1 MTSPWE
7 TYDALIEDLPE
18 DVAVVAAH
26 RGRRWTR
33 VLNSADGVG
42 SAWTMDVR
50 SRPALSAETA
60 DVPRPLRDAAAL
72 VKSWNL
78 AEASV
83 GLAALNSWYSRA
95 EVARSHGFVGA
106 SAHSAPRA
114 SASATSAVSAASAP
128 RAATAPRRTGAVRRA
143 ASPHRGAPP
152 YQDDA
157 PQTPAPLARAL
168 VESIESVVVGKREAV
183 ETTVATFLAGG
194 HLLVEDVPGVGKTTL
209 ALALARCLELTASRI
224 QFTADLLPAD
234 VTGVSVYDQ
243 STRTFR
249 FHPGPI
255 FAGVVVADEI
265 NRATARTQ
273 SALLEAMGE
282 GHVSIEGDT
291 RPLPDPFM
299 VVATQNPLDMEGTY
313 RLPEAQR
320 DRFMTRLTMG
330 YPEPEEEAA
339 MLLAR
344 GGADPLDALRPVATQ
359 DEAQRARRTVA
370 GLHVDPAVAR
380 YAVELVAATRRDPAL
395 LLGAS
400 PRAGLQ
406 LLAHARARAAMDGR
420 GFVSPDD
427 VARAAPAVLTHRLI
441 PAERHVSPARTHE
454 AAAQALA
461 RVVSATAVPGR
472 R

>member
-1 MTSPWE
+1 MSMPTTPSSRG
-7 TYDALIEDLPE
+7 ASGGG
-18 DVAVVAAH
+18 VVPDGAH
-26 RGRRWTR
+26 RATAASAAPTTR
-33 VLNSADGVG
+33 VPTGPYA
-42 SAWTMDVR
+42 
-50 SRPALSAETA
+50 P
-60 DVPRPLRDAAAL
+60 
-72 VKSWNL
+72 
-78 AEASV
+78 
-83 GLAALNSWYSRA
+83 
-95 EVARSHGFVGA
+95 ARSHGFVGA
-106 SAHSAPRA
+106 SASSAPRA
-114 SASATSAVSAASAP
+114 SATSAASAASAP
-128 RAATAPRRTGAVRRA
+128 RAATAPRRTGSARRA

-152 YQDDA
+152 YQA
-157 PQTPAPLARAL
+157 ASPQTPYQAASPQTPAPLARAL

-282 GHVSIEGDT
+282 GHVSVEGDT

>member
-1 MTSPWE
+1 MSMPTTPSSRG
-7 TYDALIEDLPE
+7 ASGGG
-18 DVAVVAAH
+18 VVPDGAH
-26 RGRRWTR
+26 RATAASAAPTTR
-33 VLNSADGVG
+33 VPTGPYA
-42 SAWTMDVR
+42 
-50 SRPALSAETA
+50 P
-60 DVPRPLRDAAAL
+60 
-72 VKSWNL
+72 
-78 AEASV
+78 
-83 GLAALNSWYSRA
+83 
-95 EVARSHGFVGA
+95 ARSHGFVGA
-106 SAHSAPRA
+106 SASSAPRA
-114 SASATSAVSAASAP
+114 SATSAASAASAP
-128 RAATAPRRTGAVRRA
+128 RAATAPRRTGSARRA

-152 YQDDA
+152 YQA
-157 PQTPAPLARAL
+157 ASPQTPAPLARAL

-282 GHVSIEGDT
+282 GHVSVEGDT

>member
-1 MTSPWE
+1 MAGVGQDEAMSMPTTPSGGGAPGRGSAP
-7 TYDALIEDLPE
+7 DG
-18 DVAVVAAH
+18 AH
-26 RGRRWTR
+26 RAATASAASTTR
-33 VLNSADGVG
+33 V
-42 SAWTMDVR
+42 
-50 SRPALSAETA
+50 PAGPYA
-60 DVPRPLRDAAAL
+60 P
-72 VKSWNL
+72 
-78 AEASV
+78 
-83 GLAALNSWYSRA
+83 
-95 EVARSHGFVGA
+95 ARSHGFVGA
-106 SAHSAPRA
+106 SASSAPRA
-114 SASATSAVSAASAP
+114 SATSAASAASAP
-128 RAATAPRRTGAVRRA
+128 LAATAPRRAGPVRRA
-143 ASPHRGAPP
+143 ASPRLAAPP
-152 YQDDA
+152 YQA
-157 PQTPAPLARAL
+157 GTPQTPAPLARAL
-168 VESIESVVVGKREAV
+168 VESIEGVVVGKREAV

-282 GHVSIEGDT
+282 GHVSVEGDT

>member
-1 MTSPWE
+1 MAGVGQDEVMSMPTTPSGGGAPGRGAAP
-7 TYDALIEDLPE
+7 DG
-18 DVAVVAAH
+18 AH
-26 RGRRWTR
+26 RAAAASAASTTR
-33 VLNSADGVG
+33 V
-42 SAWTMDVR
+42 
-50 SRPALSAETA
+50 PAGPYA
-60 DVPRPLRDAAAL
+60 P
-72 VKSWNL
+72 
-78 AEASV
+78 
-83 GLAALNSWYSRA
+83 
-95 EVARSHGFVGA
+95 ARSHGFVGA
-106 SAHSAPRA
+106 SASSAPRA
-114 SASATSAVSAASAP
+114 SATSAASAASAP
-128 RAATAPRRTGAVRRA
+128 LAATAPRRAEPVRRA
-143 ASPHRGAPP
+143 ASPRLASPP
-152 YQDDA
+152 YQAGA

-168 VESIESVVVGKREAV
+168 VESIEGVVVGKREAV

-282 GHVSIEGDT
+282 GHVSVEGDT

>member
-1 MTSPWE
+1 MSMPTTPSSRG
-7 TYDALIEDLPE
+7 ASGGG
-18 DVAVVAAH
+18 VVPDGAH
-26 RGRRWTR
+26 RATAASAAPTTR
-33 VLNSADGVG
+33 VPTGPYA
-42 SAWTMDVR
+42 
-50 SRPALSAETA
+50 P
-60 DVPRPLRDAAAL
+60 
-72 VKSWNL
+72 
-78 AEASV
+78 
-83 GLAALNSWYSRA
+83 
-95 EVARSHGFVGA
+95 ARSHGFVGA
-106 SAHSAPRA
+106 SASSAPRA
-114 SASATSAVSAASAP
+114 SATSAASAP
-128 RAATAPRRTGAVRRA
+128 RAATAPRRTGSARRA
-143 ASPHRGAPP
+143 ASPYRGAPP
-152 YQDDA
+152 YQDGALQTPYQAASPQTPYQAGA

-282 GHVSIEGDT
+282 GHVSVEGDT

-359 DEAQRARRTVA
+359 DEALRARRTVA

>member
-1 MTSPWE
+1 MSMPTTPSGGG
-7 TYDALIEDLPE
+7 ASGRG
-18 DVAVVAAH
+18 AVPDGAH
-26 RGRRWTR
+26 RATAAS
-33 VLNSADGVG
+33 SA
-42 SAWTMDVR
+42 
-50 SRPALSAETA
+50 PA
-60 DVPRPLRDAAAL
+60 PRIPPGPYAP
-72 VKSWNL
+72 
-78 AEASV
+78 
-83 GLAALNSWYSRA
+83 
-95 EVARSHGFVGA
+95 ARSHGFVGA

-128 RAATAPRRTGAVRRA
+128 RAATAPRRTGAARRA

-282 GHVSIEGDT
+282 GHVSVEGDT

>member
-1 MTSPWE
+1 MSMPTTPYGGGASGGG
-7 TYDALIEDLPE
+7 
-18 DVAVVAAH
+18 AVPDGAH
-26 RGRRWTR
+26 RAAAASAAPTTR
-33 VLNSADGVG
+33 VPTGPHAP
-42 SAWTMDVR
+42 A
-50 SRPALSAETA
+50 RP
-60 DVPRPLRDAAAL
+60 
-72 VKSWNL
+72 
-78 AEASV
+78 
-83 GLAALNSWYSRA
+83 
-95 EVARSHGFVGA
+95 HGFSAA
-106 SAHSAPRA
+106 SASSAPGA
-114 SASATSAVSAASAP
+114 SASAPSAPRPAATSAASTP
-128 RAATAPRRTGAVRRA
+128 RAATVPRRTGPARRVA
-143 ASPHRGAPP
+143 PPHRGAPP
-152 YQDDA
+152 YQDGA

-282 GHVSIEGDT
+282 GHVSVEGDT

-370 GLHVDPAVAR
+370 GLHVDPAVVR

>member
-1 MTSPWE
+1 MAGVGQDEVMSMPTTPSGGGAPGRGAAP
-7 TYDALIEDLPE
+7 DG
-18 DVAVVAAH
+18 AH
-26 RGRRWTR
+26 RAAAASAASTTR
-33 VLNSADGVG
+33 V
-42 SAWTMDVR
+42 
-50 SRPALSAETA
+50 PAGPYA
-60 DVPRPLRDAAAL
+60 P
-72 VKSWNL
+72 
-78 AEASV
+78 
-83 GLAALNSWYSRA
+83 
-95 EVARSHGFVGA
+95 ARSHGFVGA
-106 SAHSAPRA
+106 SASSAPRA
-114 SASATSAVSAASAP
+114 SATSAASAASAP
-128 RAATAPRRTGAVRRA
+128 LAATAPRRAGPVRRA
-143 ASPHRGAPP
+143 ASPRLASPP
-152 YQDDA
+152 YQAGA

-168 VESIESVVVGKREAV
+168 VESIEGVVVGKREAV

-282 GHVSIEGDT
+282 GHVSVEGDT

>member
-1 MTSPWE
+1 MSMPTTPSSRG
-7 TYDALIEDLPE
+7 ASGGG
-18 DVAVVAAH
+18 VVPDGAH
-26 RGRRWTR
+26 RATAASAAPTTR
-33 VLNSADGVG
+33 VPTGPYA
-42 SAWTMDVR
+42 
-50 SRPALSAETA
+50 P
-60 DVPRPLRDAAAL
+60 
-72 VKSWNL
+72 
-78 AEASV
+78 
-83 GLAALNSWYSRA
+83 
-95 EVARSHGFVGA
+95 ARSHGFVGA
-106 SAHSAPRA
+106 SASSAPRA
-114 SASATSAVSAASAP
+114 SATSAASAASAP
-128 RAATAPRRTGAVRRA
+128 RAATAPRRTGSARRA
-143 ASPHRGAPP
+143 ASPHRAAPP
-152 YQDDA
+152 YQA
-157 PQTPAPLARAL
+157 ASPQTPYQAGALQTPYQASAPQTPYQAASPQTPAPLARAL

-282 GHVSIEGDT
+282 GHVSVEGDT

>member
-1 MTSPWE
+1 MSMPTTPSSRG
-7 TYDALIEDLPE
+7 ASGGG
-18 DVAVVAAH
+18 VVPDGAH
-26 RGRRWTR
+26 RATAASAAPTTR
-33 VLNSADGVG
+33 VPTGPYA
-42 SAWTMDVR
+42 
-50 SRPALSAETA
+50 P
-60 DVPRPLRDAAAL
+60 
-72 VKSWNL
+72 
-78 AEASV
+78 
-83 GLAALNSWYSRA
+83 
-95 EVARSHGFVGA
+95 ARSHGFVGA
-106 SAHSAPRA
+106 SASSAPRA
-114 SASATSAVSAASAP
+114 SATSAASAP
-128 RAATAPRRTGAVRRA
+128 RAATAPRRTGSARRA
-143 ASPHRGAPP
+143 ASPYRGAPP
-152 YQDDA
+152 YQAASPQTPYQAGALQTPYQAGA

-282 GHVSIEGDT
+282 GHVSVEGDT

>member
-1 MTSPWE
+1 MSMPTTPSSRG
-7 TYDALIEDLPE
+7 ASGGG
-18 DVAVVAAH
+18 VVPDGAH
-26 RGRRWTR
+26 RATAASAAPTTR
-33 VLNSADGVG
+33 VPTGPYA
-42 SAWTMDVR
+42 
-50 SRPALSAETA
+50 P
-60 DVPRPLRDAAAL
+60 
-72 VKSWNL
+72 
-78 AEASV
+78 
-83 GLAALNSWYSRA
+83 
-95 EVARSHGFVGA
+95 ARSHGFVGA
-106 SAHSAPRA
+106 SASSAPRA
-114 SASATSAVSAASAP
+114 SATSAASAP
-128 RAATAPRRTGAVRRA
+128 RAATAPRRTGSARRA
-143 ASPHRGAPP
+143 ASPYRGAPP
-152 YQDDA
+152 YQAASPQTPYQDGA

-282 GHVSIEGDT
+282 GHVSVEGDT

-461 RVVSATAVPGR
+461 RVVSATAVPGQR
-472 R
+472 

>member
-1 MTSPWE
+1 MAGVGQDEAMSMPTTPSGGGAPGRGAAP
-7 TYDALIEDLPE
+7 DG
-18 DVAVVAAH
+18 AH
-26 RGRRWTR
+26 RAAAASAASTTR
-33 VLNSADGVG
+33 V
-42 SAWTMDVR
+42 
-50 SRPALSAETA
+50 PAGPYA
-60 DVPRPLRDAAAL
+60 P
-72 VKSWNL
+72 
-78 AEASV
+78 
-83 GLAALNSWYSRA
+83 
-95 EVARSHGFVGA
+95 ARSHGFVGA
-106 SAHSAPRA
+106 SASSAPRA
-114 SASATSAVSAASAP
+114 SATSAASAASAP
-128 RAATAPRRTGAVRRA
+128 LAATAPRRAGPVRRA
-143 ASPHRGAPP
+143 ASPRLAAPP
-152 YQDDA
+152 YQAGA

-168 VESIESVVVGKREAV
+168 VESIEGVVVGKREAV

-282 GHVSIEGDT
+282 GHVSVEGDT

>member
-1 MTSPWE
+1 MSMPTTPSGGG
-7 TYDALIEDLPE
+7 ASGRG
-18 DVAVVAAH
+18 AVPDGAH
-26 RGRRWTR
+26 RTTAAS
-33 VLNSADGVG
+33 SA
-42 SAWTMDVR
+42 
-50 SRPALSAETA
+50 PA
-60 DVPRPLRDAAAL
+60 PRIPPGPYAP
-72 VKSWNL
+72 
-78 AEASV
+78 
-83 GLAALNSWYSRA
+83 
-95 EVARSHGFVGA
+95 ARSHGFVGA

-128 RAATAPRRTGAVRRA
+128 RAATAPRRTGAARRA

-282 GHVSIEGDT
+282 GHVSVEGDT

>member
-1 MTSPWE
+1 MSMPTTPSGGG
-7 TYDALIEDLPE
+7 ASGRG
-18 DVAVVAAH
+18 AVPDGAH
-26 RGRRWTR
+26 RATAAS
-33 VLNSADGVG
+33 SA
-42 SAWTMDVR
+42 
-50 SRPALSAETA
+50 PA
-60 DVPRPLRDAAAL
+60 PRIPPGPYAP
-72 VKSWNL
+72 
-78 AEASV
+78 
-83 GLAALNSWYSRA
+83 
-95 EVARSHGFVGA
+95 ARSHGFVGA

-128 RAATAPRRTGAVRRA
+128 RAATVPRRTGSARRA
-143 ASPHRGAPP
+143 APPHRGAPP

>member
-1 MTSPWE
+1 MSMPTTPSSRG
-7 TYDALIEDLPE
+7 ASGGG
-18 DVAVVAAH
+18 VVPDGAH
-26 RGRRWTR
+26 RATAASAAPTTR
-33 VLNSADGVG
+33 VPTGPYA
-42 SAWTMDVR
+42 
-50 SRPALSAETA
+50 P
-60 DVPRPLRDAAAL
+60 
-72 VKSWNL
+72 
-78 AEASV
+78 
-83 GLAALNSWYSRA
+83 
-95 EVARSHGFVGA
+95 ARSHGFVGA
-106 SAHSAPRA
+106 SASSAPRA
-114 SASATSAVSAASAP
+114 SATSAASAP
-128 RAATAPRRTGAVRRA
+128 RAATAPRRTGSARRA
-143 ASPHRGAPP
+143 ASPHRAAPP
-152 YQDDA
+152 YQA
-157 PQTPAPLARAL
+157 GAPQTPYQAASPQTPAPLARAL

-282 GHVSIEGDT
+282 GHVSVEGDT

-359 DEAQRARRTVA
+359 NEAQRARRTVA

>member
-1 MTSPWE
+1 MSMPTTPSGGG
-7 TYDALIEDLPE
+7 ASGRG
-18 DVAVVAAH
+18 AVPDGAH
-26 RGRRWTR
+26 RATAAS
-33 VLNSADGVG
+33 SA
-42 SAWTMDVR
+42 
-50 SRPALSAETA
+50 PA
-60 DVPRPLRDAAAL
+60 PRIPPGPYAP
-72 VKSWNL
+72 
-78 AEASV
+78 
-83 GLAALNSWYSRA
+83 
-95 EVARSHGFVGA
+95 ARSHGFVGA

-114 SASATSAVSAASAP
+114 SATSAASAP
-128 RAATAPRRTGAVRRA
+128 RAATAPRRTGSARRA
-143 ASPHRGAPP
+143 ASPYRGAPP
-152 YQDDA
+152 YQDGALQTPYQAASPQTPYQAGA

>member
-1 MTSPWE
+1 M
-7 TYDALIEDLPE
+7 LF
-18 DVAVVAAH
+18 
-26 RGRRWTR
+26 R
-33 VLNSADGVG
+33 
-42 SAWTMDVR
+42 
-50 SRPALSAETA
+50 
-60 DVPRPLRDAAAL
+60 
-72 VKSWNL
+72 
-78 AEASV
+78 
-83 GLAALNSWYSRA
+83 
-95 EVARSHGFVGA
+95 
-106 SAHSAPRA
+106 
-114 SASATSAVSAASAP
+114 SAA
-128 RAATAPRRTGAVRRA
+128 TVPRRTGSARRA
-143 ASPHRGAPP
+143 APPHRGAPP
-152 YQDDA
+152 YQDEA

-454 AAAQALA
+454 AAADYGD
-461 RVVSATAVPGR
+461 RKSVV
-472 R
+472 

>member
-1 MTSPWE
+1 MSMPTTPSSRG
-7 TYDALIEDLPE
+7 ASGGG
-18 DVAVVAAH
+18 VVPDGAH
-26 RGRRWTR
+26 RATAASAAPTTR
-33 VLNSADGVG
+33 VPTGPYAP
-42 SAWTMDVR
+42 AW
-50 SRPALSAETA
+50 
-60 DVPRPLRDAAAL
+60 
-72 VKSWNL
+72 
-78 AEASV
+78 
-83 GLAALNSWYSRA
+83 
-95 EVARSHGFVGA
+95 SHGFVGA
-106 SAHSAPRA
+106 SASSAPRA
-114 SASATSAVSAASAP
+114 SATSAASAP
-128 RAATAPRRTGAVRRA
+128 RAATAPRRTGSARRA
-143 ASPHRGAPP
+143 ASPYRGAPP
-152 YQDDA
+152 YQDGA
-157 PQTPAPLARAL
+157 LQTPYQAASPQTPYQAASPQTPAPLARAL

-282 GHVSIEGDT
+282 GHVSVEGDT

>member
-1 MTSPWE
+1 MRQDVAMSPAPFGP
-7 TYDALIEDLPE
+7 DALRSLVDAL
-18 DVAVVAAH
+18 
-26 RGRRWTR
+26 
-33 VLNSADGVG
+33 
-42 SAWTMDVR
+42 R
-50 SRPALSAETA
+50 SRIET
-60 DVPRPLRDAAAL
+60 
-72 VKSWNL
+72 
-78 AEASV
+78 
-83 GLAALNSWYSRA
+83 
-95 EVARSHGFVGA
+95 
-106 SAHSAPRA
+106 
-114 SASATSAVSAASAP
+114 
-128 RAATAPRRTGAVRRA
+128 
-143 ASPHRGAPP
+143 
-152 YQDDA
+152 
-157 PQTPAPLARAL
+157 
-168 VESIESVVVGKREAV
+168 VVVGKPEAV
-183 ETTVATFLAGG
+183 GTAIATFLAGG

-282 GHVSIEGDT
+282 GHVSVEGDT

>member
-1 MTSPWE
+1 MSMPTTPSGGG
-7 TYDALIEDLPE
+7 ASGRG
-18 DVAVVAAH
+18 AVPDGAH
-26 RGRRWTR
+26 RATAAS
-33 VLNSADGVG
+33 SA
-42 SAWTMDVR
+42 
-50 SRPALSAETA
+50 PA
-60 DVPRPLRDAAAL
+60 PRIPPGPYAP
-72 VKSWNL
+72 
-78 AEASV
+78 
-83 GLAALNSWYSRA
+83 
-95 EVARSHGFVGA
+95 ARSHGFVGA

-168 VESIESVVVGKREAV
+168 VESIEGVVVGKREAV

>member
-1 MTSPWE
+1 MSMPTTPSSRG
-7 TYDALIEDLPE
+7 ASGGG
-18 DVAVVAAH
+18 VVPDGAH
-26 RGRRWTR
+26 RATAASAAPTTR
-33 VLNSADGVG
+33 VPTGPYA
-42 SAWTMDVR
+42 
-50 SRPALSAETA
+50 P
-60 DVPRPLRDAAAL
+60 
-72 VKSWNL
+72 
-78 AEASV
+78 
-83 GLAALNSWYSRA
+83 
-95 EVARSHGFVGA
+95 ARSHGFVGA
-106 SAHSAPRA
+106 SASSAPRA
-114 SASATSAVSAASAP
+114 SATSAASAASAP
-128 RAATAPRRTGAVRRA
+128 RAATAPRRTGSARRA
-143 ASPHRGAPP
+143 ASPYRGAPP
-152 YQDDA
+152 YQAASPQTPYQDGA
-157 PQTPAPLARAL
+157 PQTPYQTSAPQTPYQAASPQTPAPLARAL

-282 GHVSIEGDT
+282 GHVSVEGDT

>member
-1 MTSPWE
+1 MSMPTTPSSRG
-7 TYDALIEDLPE
+7 ASGGG
-18 DVAVVAAH
+18 VVPDGAH
-26 RGRRWTR
+26 RATAASAAPTTR
-33 VLNSADGVG
+33 VPTGPYA
-42 SAWTMDVR
+42 
-50 SRPALSAETA
+50 P
-60 DVPRPLRDAAAL
+60 
-72 VKSWNL
+72 
-78 AEASV
+78 
-83 GLAALNSWYSRA
+83 
-95 EVARSHGFVGA
+95 ARSHGFVGA
-106 SAHSAPRA
+106 SASSAPRA
-114 SASATSAVSAASAP
+114 SATSAASAP
-128 RAATAPRRTGAVRRA
+128 RAATAPRRTGSARRA
-143 ASPHRGAPP
+143 ASPYRGAPP
-152 YQDDA
+152 YQDGA
-157 PQTPAPLARAL
+157 LQTPYQASAPQTPYQAASPQTPAPLARAL

-282 GHVSIEGDT
+282 GHVSVEGDT

-359 DEAQRARRTVA
+359 DEAQRARRIVA

>member
-1 MTSPWE
+1 MSMPTTPSSRG
-7 TYDALIEDLPE
+7 ASGGG
-18 DVAVVAAH
+18 VVPDGAH
-26 RGRRWTR
+26 RATAASAAPTTR
-33 VLNSADGVG
+33 VPTGPYA
-42 SAWTMDVR
+42 
-50 SRPALSAETA
+50 P
-60 DVPRPLRDAAAL
+60 
-72 VKSWNL
+72 
-78 AEASV
+78 
-83 GLAALNSWYSRA
+83 
-95 EVARSHGFVGA
+95 ARSHGFVGA
-106 SAHSAPRA
+106 SASSASRA
-114 SASATSAVSAASAP
+114 SATSAASAP
-128 RAATAPRRTGAVRRA
+128 RAATAPRRTGSARRA

-152 YQDDA
+152 YQAASPQTPYQDGA
-157 PQTPAPLARAL
+157 LQTPYQTASPQTPYQAASPQTPYQAASPQTPAPLARAL

-282 GHVSIEGDT
+282 GHVSVEGDT

-359 DEAQRARRTVA
+359 DEALRARRTVA
-370 GLHVDPAVAR
+370 SLHVDPAVAR

>member
-1 MTSPWE
+1 MSMPTTPSSRG
-7 TYDALIEDLPE
+7 ASGGG
-18 DVAVVAAH
+18 VVPDGAH
-26 RGRRWTR
+26 RATAASAAPTTR
-33 VLNSADGVG
+33 VPTGPYA
-42 SAWTMDVR
+42 
-50 SRPALSAETA
+50 P
-60 DVPRPLRDAAAL
+60 
-72 VKSWNL
+72 
-78 AEASV
+78 
-83 GLAALNSWYSRA
+83 
-95 EVARSHGFVGA
+95 ARSHGFVGA
-106 SAHSAPRA
+106 SASSAPRA
-114 SASATSAVSAASAP
+114 SATSAASAP
-128 RAATAPRRTGAVRRA
+128 RAATAPRRTGSARRA
-143 ASPHRGAPP
+143 ASPHRAAPP
-152 YQDDA
+152 YQA
-157 PQTPAPLARAL
+157 GAPQTPYQASALQTPYQAGAPQTPYQAASPQTPAPLARAL

-282 GHVSIEGDT
+282 GHVSVEGDT

-359 DEAQRARRTVA
+359 DEALRARRTVA

>member
-1 MTSPWE
+1 MSMPTTPSRRG
-7 TYDALIEDLPE
+7 ASGGG
-18 DVAVVAAH
+18 VVPDGAH
-26 RGRRWTR
+26 RATAASAAPTTR
-33 VLNSADGVG
+33 VPTGPYA
-42 SAWTMDVR
+42 
-50 SRPALSAETA
+50 P
-60 DVPRPLRDAAAL
+60 
-72 VKSWNL
+72 
-78 AEASV
+78 
-83 GLAALNSWYSRA
+83 
-95 EVARSHGFVGA
+95 ARSHGFVGA
-106 SAHSAPRA
+106 SASSAPRA
-114 SASATSAVSAASAP
+114 SATSAASAASAP
-128 RAATAPRRTGAVRRA
+128 LAATAPRRAGPVRRA
-143 ASPHRGAPP
+143 ASPRLASPP
-152 YQDDA
+152 YQAGA

-168 VESIESVVVGKREAV
+168 VESIEGVVVGKREAV

-282 GHVSIEGDT
+282 GHVSVEGDT

>member
-1 MTSPWE
+1 MSMPTTPSGGG
-7 TYDALIEDLPE
+7 ASGRG
-18 DVAVVAAH
+18 AVPDGAH
-26 RGRRWTR
+26 RATAAS
-33 VLNSADGVG
+33 SA
-42 SAWTMDVR
+42 
-50 SRPALSAETA
+50 PA
-60 DVPRPLRDAAAL
+60 PRIPPGPYAP
-72 VKSWNL
+72 
-78 AEASV
+78 
-83 GLAALNSWYSRA
+83 
-95 EVARSHGFVGA
+95 ARSHGFVGA
-106 SAHSAPRA
+106 SASSAPGA

-128 RAATAPRRTGAVRRA
+128 RAATVPRRTGSARRA
-143 ASPHRGAPP
+143 APPHRGAPP

>member
-1 MTSPWE
+1 MSMPTTPSSRG
-7 TYDALIEDLPE
+7 ASGGG
-18 DVAVVAAH
+18 VVPDGAH
-26 RGRRWTR
+26 RATAASAAPTTR
-33 VLNSADGVG
+33 VPTGPYA
-42 SAWTMDVR
+42 
-50 SRPALSAETA
+50 P
-60 DVPRPLRDAAAL
+60 
-72 VKSWNL
+72 
-78 AEASV
+78 
-83 GLAALNSWYSRA
+83 
-95 EVARSHGFVGA
+95 ARSHGFVGA
-106 SAHSAPRA
+106 SASSAPRA
-114 SASATSAVSAASAP
+114 SATSAASAP
-128 RAATAPRRTGAVRRA
+128 RAATAPRRTGSARRA
-143 ASPHRGAPP
+143 ASPYRGAPP
-152 YQDDA
+152 YQDGALQTPYQAASPQTPYQAGA

-282 GHVSIEGDT
+282 GHVSVEGDT

>member
-1 MTSPWE
+1 MSMPTTP
-7 TYDALIEDLPE
+7 YGGGAPGRG
-18 DVAVVAAH
+18 AVPDGAH
-26 RGRRWTR
+26 RATAASAAPATR
-33 VLNSADGVG
+33 IPPGPYA
-42 SAWTMDVR
+42 
-50 SRPALSAETA
+50 P
-60 DVPRPLRDAAAL
+60 
-72 VKSWNL
+72 
-78 AEASV
+78 
-83 GLAALNSWYSRA
+83 
-95 EVARSHGFVGA
+95 ARSHGFVGA
-106 SAHSAPRA
+106 SASSAPGA

-128 RAATAPRRTGAVRRA
+128 RAATVPRRTGSTRRA
-143 ASPHRGAPP
+143 APPHRGAPP

>member
-1 MTSPWE
+1 MAGVGQDEAMSMPTTPSGGGAPGRGAAP
-7 TYDALIEDLPE
+7 DG
-18 DVAVVAAH
+18 AH
-26 RGRRWTR
+26 RAAAASAASTTR
-33 VLNSADGVG
+33 V
-42 SAWTMDVR
+42 
-50 SRPALSAETA
+50 PAGPYA
-60 DVPRPLRDAAAL
+60 P
-72 VKSWNL
+72 
-78 AEASV
+78 
-83 GLAALNSWYSRA
+83 
-95 EVARSHGFVGA
+95 ARSHGFVGA
-106 SAHSAPRA
+106 SASSAPRA
-114 SASATSAVSAASAP
+114 SATSAASAASAP
-128 RAATAPRRTGAVRRA
+128 LAATAPRRAGPVCRA
-143 ASPHRGAPP
+143 ASPRLASPP
-152 YQDDA
+152 YQAGA

-168 VESIESVVVGKREAV
+168 VESIEGVVVGKREAV

-282 GHVSIEGDT
+282 GHVSVEGDT

>member
-1 MTSPWE
+1 MAGVGQDEVMSMPTTPSSRG
-7 TYDALIEDLPE
+7 ASGGG
-18 DVAVVAAH
+18 VVPDGAH
-26 RGRRWTR
+26 RATAASAAPTTR
-33 VLNSADGVG
+33 VPTGPYA
-42 SAWTMDVR
+42 
-50 SRPALSAETA
+50 P
-60 DVPRPLRDAAAL
+60 
-72 VKSWNL
+72 
-78 AEASV
+78 
-83 GLAALNSWYSRA
+83 
-95 EVARSHGFVGA
+95 ARSHGFVGA
-106 SAHSAPRA
+106 SASSAPRAPRA
-114 SASATSAVSAASAP
+114 SATSAASAP
-128 RAATAPRRTGAVRRA
+128 RAATAPRRTGSARRA
-143 ASPHRGAPP
+143 ASPYRGAPP
-152 YQDDA
+152 YQDGALQTPYQAASPQTPYQAGA

-168 VESIESVVVGKREAV
+168 VESIEGVVVGKREAV

-194 HLLVEDVPGVGKTTL
+194 HLLLEDAPGVGKTTL

-282 GHVSIEGDT
+282 GHVSVEGDT

-427 VARAAPAVLTHRLI
+427 VARAAPAVLNHRLI

>member
-1 MTSPWE
+1 MSMPTTPSSRG
-7 TYDALIEDLPE
+7 ASGGG
-18 DVAVVAAH
+18 VVPDGAH
-26 RGRRWTR
+26 RATAASAAPTTR
-33 VLNSADGVG
+33 VPTGPYA
-42 SAWTMDVR
+42 
-50 SRPALSAETA
+50 P
-60 DVPRPLRDAAAL
+60 
-72 VKSWNL
+72 
-78 AEASV
+78 
-83 GLAALNSWYSRA
+83 
-95 EVARSHGFVGA
+95 ARSHGFVGA
-106 SAHSAPRA
+106 SASSAPRA
-114 SASATSAVSAASAP
+114 SATSAASAASAP
-128 RAATAPRRTGAVRRA
+128 LAATAPRRAGPVRRA
-143 ASPHRGAPP
+143 ASPRLAAPQTP
-152 YQDDA
+152 YQAGA

-168 VESIESVVVGKREAV
+168 VESIEGVVVGKREAV

-282 GHVSIEGDT
+282 GHVSVEGDT